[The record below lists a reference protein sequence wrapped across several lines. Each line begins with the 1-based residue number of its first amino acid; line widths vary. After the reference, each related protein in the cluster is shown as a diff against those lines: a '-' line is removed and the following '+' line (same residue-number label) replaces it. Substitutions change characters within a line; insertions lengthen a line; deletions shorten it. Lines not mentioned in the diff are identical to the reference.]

1 MNSVNLLNN
10 IIPNNEIRKRIKMKK
25 KNSVKTLKEK
35 KNLNKE
41 VREILPGNF
50 IELEDGTV
58 HYQIGGSDEGEL
70 IVLVHGFSSPM
81 FIWDP
86 TFNFL
91 VEQGFRVLRYDLFGR
106 GFSDRPKVKYT
117 EELFDRQLHQLIE
130 KLQFN
135 KIGNRFSVI
144 GLSMGGIITV
154 NYADNHPEF
163 VKRLVLVDPAG
174 FPTGKKLIPRIMKI
188 PILNKLIFK
197 YAGSK
202 RLVSKMYDDFLQPER
217 FPQFEISYKEQME
230 YRGFLRAILSTMLKL
245 DMESAQAT
253 YERIGKTDI
262 PVLLI
267 WGELDETIPYHVH
280 QQVCDAIP
288 QIEFH
293 SIQKAKHLPHYEQSD
308 EVNEILLKFLK
319 TN

>member
-1 MNSVNLLNN
+1 
-10 IIPNNEIRKRIKMKK
+10 MKK
-25 KNSVKTLKEK
+25 KKPVNIIKEN
-35 KNLNKE
+35 KNLDKG
-41 VREILPGNF
+41 VRDNLPGTF
-50 IELEDGTV
+50 IKLEDGTV
-58 HYQIGGSDEGEL
+58 HYQIGGPNEGEP
-70 IVLVHGFSSPM
+70 IVLLHGFSCPM

-86 TFNFL
+86 TYKFL
-91 VEQGFRVLRYDLFGR
+91 VEQGYRVLRYDLFGR

-130 KLQFN
+130 KLYFN
-135 KIGNRFSVI
+135 KHRKKITVI

-188 PILNKLIFK
+188 PFINKLIFR

-202 RLVSKMYDDFLQPER
+202 LLASKITNDLLHPER
-217 FPQFEISYKEQME
+217 YPKFEISYKEQME

-253 YERIGKTDI
+253 YERIGKSSI

-280 QQVCDAIP
+280 QQICDAIP

-293 SIQKAKHLPHYEQSD
+293 SIQKAKHLPHFEQSD
-308 EVNEILLKFLK
+308 EVNEILLKFLQK
-319 TN
+319 N

>member
-1 MNSVNLLNN
+1 
-10 IIPNNEIRKRIKMKK
+10 MKNK
-25 KNSVKTLKEK
+25 KPVKSIKEK
-35 KNLNKE
+35 KNLDKE
-41 VREILPGNF
+41 VRKHLPGTF

-58 HYQIGGSDEGEL
+58 HYQIGGHLEGEPIIL
-70 IVLVHGFSSPM
+70 IHGFSCPM

-86 TFNFL
+86 TYNFL
-91 VEQGFRVLRYDLFGR
+91 VDQGYRVLRYDLFGR
-106 GFSDRPKVKYT
+106 GYSDRPKVKYT

-135 KIGNRFSVI
+135 INGKKNTVI

-174 FPTGKKLIPRIMKI
+174 FPTGKKLIPGIMKI
-188 PILNKLIFK
+188 PFLNKLMFR
-197 YAGSK
+197 YLGSK
-202 RLVSKMYDDFLQPER
+202 RLVSKLHNDFLHPEN
-217 FPQFEISYKEQME
+217 FPKFEISYKEQME
-230 YRGFLRAILSTMLKL
+230 YSGFLRAILSTMLKL
-245 DMESAQAT
+245 NMESAQAT
-253 YERIGKTDI
+253 YERVGKTNI
-262 PVLLI
+262 PILLI

-280 QQVCDAIP
+280 QQVCDVIP

-308 EVNEILLKFLK
+308 EVNEILLKFLQK
-319 TN
+319 N

>member
-1 MNSVNLLNN
+1 
-10 IIPNNEIRKRIKMKK
+10 MKK
-25 KNSVKTLKEK
+25 KKPVRTIKEK
-35 KNLNKE
+35 WNLDKG
-41 VREILPGNF
+41 VRENLPGTF
-50 IELEDGTV
+50 IELENGTV
-58 HYQIGGSDEGEL
+58 HYQIGGPIEGEP

-81 FIWDP
+81 FIWDL
-86 TFNFL
+86 TFDFL

-106 GFSDRPKVKYT
+106 GYSDRPKVNYT
-117 EELFDRQLHQLIE
+117 ENLFDQQLHQLIE
-130 KLQFN
+130 KLQF
-135 KIGNRFSVI
+135 GNRRKNITVI
-144 GLSMGGIITV
+144 GLSMGGIVSV

-174 FPTGKKLIPRIMKI
+174 FPTGKKLIPSIMKI
-188 PILNKLIFK
+188 PFLNKFIFK
-197 YAGSK
+197 YVGSK
-202 RLVSKMYDDFLQPER
+202 RLVSKLYDDFLHPEN
-217 FPQFEISYKEQME
+217 FPKFEISYTEQME

-253 YERIGKTDI
+253 YERVGKTNI

-293 SIQKAKHLPHYEQSD
+293 SIQKAKHLPHYEQAD
-308 EVNEILLKFLK
+308 EVNEILLKFLQK
-319 TN
+319 N

>member
-1 MNSVNLLNN
+1 
-10 IIPNNEIRKRIKMKK
+10 MKNK
-25 KNSVKTLKEK
+25 KSVKAIKEK
-35 KNLNKE
+35 KNLDKGIRDN
-41 VREILPGNF
+41 LPGTF

-58 HYQIGGSDEGEL
+58 HYQIGGPNEGEP
-70 IVLVHGFSSPM
+70 IVLVHGFSCPM

-86 TFNFL
+86 TYNFL
-91 VEQGFRVLRYDLFGR
+91 ITQGYRVLRYDLFGR
-106 GFSDRPKVKYT
+106 GYSDRPKIKYN

-130 KLQFN
+130 ILQFN
-135 KIGNRFSVI
+135 KLGKKISVI

-188 PILNKLIFK
+188 PFLNKLIFR

-202 RLVSKMYDDFLQPER
+202 RLISKMYDDFVHPER
-217 FPQFEISYKEQME
+217 FPKFEISFKEQFE

-245 DMESAQAT
+245 DMESAQST
-253 YERIGKTDI
+253 YERIGKTKI

-280 QQVCDAIP
+280 QQVCVAIP

-308 EVNEILLKFLK
+308 EVNEILLKFLQK
-319 TN
+319 N

>member
-1 MNSVNLLNN
+1 
-10 IIPNNEIRKRIKMKK
+10 MKK
-25 KNSVKTLKEK
+25 KKPVKTIKEK
-35 KNLNKE
+35 KNLDKD
-41 VREILPGNF
+41 VRKNLAGTF

-58 HYQIGGSDEGEL
+58 HYQIGGPSEGEP
-70 IVLVHGFSSPM
+70 IILVHGFSSPM

-86 TFNFL
+86 TYNFL
-91 VEQGFRVLRYDLFGR
+91 VAQGFRVLRYDLFGR
-106 GFSDRPKVKYT
+106 GYSDRPKVKYT

-130 KLQFN
+130 KLQFTKN
-135 KIGNRFSVI
+135 GKKINVI

-163 VKRLVLVDPAG
+163 VKKLVLVDPAG

-188 PILNKLIFK
+188 PFLNKLIFR

-202 RLVSKMYDDFLQPER
+202 RLVSKMHDDLLHPEN
-217 FPQFEISYKEQME
+217 FPKFQISYTEQME

-253 YERIGKTDI
+253 YERIGKSNI

-267 WGELDETIPYHVH
+267 WGELDETIPYRVH
-280 QQVCDAIP
+280 KQVCDAIP

-293 SIQKAKHLPHYEQSD
+293 SIEKAKHLPHYEQSD
-308 EVNEILLKFLK
+308 EVNEILLKFLQK
-319 TN
+319 N